1 MTDYFKETGEKYRCS
16 PESDTYISKEQLAWG
31 ESFFYLFG
39 MVLVILAVIF
49 SRKNIAKIVHIHKA
63 KVPKIGRV
71 SGGGKL
77 IVILIMINFIGF
89 VENLL

>member
-31 ESFFYLFG
+31 ESFLYLFG

-49 SRKNIAKIVHIHKA
+49 SRKNIAKIVHIP
-63 KVPKIGRV
+63 KVPKMGRV